1 MKNTLKIDFKN
12 KQIIMDR
19 TFAKNV
25 TNTASEEYAHL
36 QEVRKDYPKF
46 TVVTRQIK
54 KNPNK
59 ECYKGLTYEYMR
71 LYIFTHET
79 AENRKTVL
87 AEFEELVLISQCHSQ
102 SKRYPVIKNWFL
114 DKYPEIK
121 EFGMPKPEAKEESK
135 ITKMPATTQE
145 NNVELAEAV

>member
-1 MKNTLKIDFKN
+1 MKNTLKIDFDEKL
-12 KQIIMDR
+12 IIMDR

-25 TNTASEEYAHL
+25 TNTASAEYAHL

-59 ECYKGLTYEYMR
+59 ESYKGLTYEYMR
-71 LYIFTHET
+71 FYIFTHET
-79 AENRKTVL
+79 AENRKKVL
-87 AEFEELVLISQCHSQ
+87 ADFEELVLISQCHSQ

-121 EFGMPKPEAKEESK
+121 EFGMPKEENK
-135 ITKMPATTQE
+135 VTDLPASTQE
-145 NNVELAEAV
+145 LKKAS